1 MLRRAI
7 VVFSAG
13 AVLTATVPLAHAAL
27 TADTTLSVTI
37 DVGALSISAP
47 ANATLGTVSA
57 AVGSTTNAALGTV
70 TVADSRGSLL
80 GWSVTAVTT
89 TASMSTGGATPKT
102 IALGPT
108 GPLGWVT
115 GTVSATSGSLLSGVT
130 AGGGGFLNNS
140 TAIPVANAVLT
151 AGGGTYTYNPTLTL
165 TVPSNTAAGTYTVV
179 VTQTIA

>member
-1 MLRRAI
+1 MVRRSI
-7 VVFSAG
+7 VLVAAG
-13 AVLTATVPLAHAAL
+13 AAVLAVAPLADAAE
-27 TADTTLSVTI
+27 TANTTLSVTI
-37 DVGALSISAP
+37 DVGSLSISAP
-47 ANATLGTVSA
+47 ATASLGTVSA
-57 AVGSTTNAALGTV
+57 GVGSTASAALGTV

-102 IALGPT
+102 IPLSAT

-115 GTVSATSGSLLSGVT
+115 GTVSATGGSLLSGVA
-130 AGGGGFLNNS
+130 AGGGGFLNNA

-165 TVPSNTAAGTYTVV
+165 TVPSNTQVGTYSVV
-179 VTQTIA
+179 VTQTVA